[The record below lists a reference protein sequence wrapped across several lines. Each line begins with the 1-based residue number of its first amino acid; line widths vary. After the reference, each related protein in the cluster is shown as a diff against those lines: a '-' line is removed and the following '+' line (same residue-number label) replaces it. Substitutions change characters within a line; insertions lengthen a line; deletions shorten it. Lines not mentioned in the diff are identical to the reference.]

1 MRLPLAGKA
10 PDELIPAV
18 ASADKDNRQLN
29 LLLVHSA
36 DDHLQG
42 VVRLNGTL
50 YPALATPSADNR
62 QLVINALTDNGLQFA
77 GYGEAVNHDENT
89 HQRPSPQ
96 IMQFH
101 LKQQDSPLFAAIH
114 KPEEQPDKLFR
125 SLGFEQTWKEWSD
138 SQKAEDRQEKT
149 LQQAQSHSPG
159 L

>member
-1 MRLPLAGKA
+1 MRLPLAGNA
-10 PDELIPAV
+10 PNELIPAI

-77 GYGEAVNHDENT
+77 GYGEAVNMMRIIISV
-89 HQRPSPQ
+89 RP
-96 IMQFH
+96 
-101 LKQQDSPLFAAIH
+101 H
-114 KPEEQPDKLFR
+114 K
-125 SLGFEQTWKEWSD
+125 
-138 SQKAEDRQEKT
+138 
-149 LQQAQSHSPG
+149 
-159 L
+159 

>member
-1 MRLPLAGKA
+1 KA

-36 DDHLQG
+36 DEHLQG

-50 YPALATPSADNR
+50 YPALATPTTNNR

-89 HQRPSPQ
+89 HQRPAPQ
-96 IMQFH
+96 MMQFH
-101 LKQQDSPLFAAIH
+101 LKQQDTPLFAAIH

-149 LQQAQSHSPG
+149 LQQA
-159 L
+159 